1 MEGSARRQVLR
12 DPGVAPGSAP
22 PRNPALLVR
31 LYPADIDFGPSSRGE
46 PRDRR
51 VVADDLGE
59 LFQELVH
66 SPSPL
71 GRERVDR
78 LGQETLETHLP
89 SLVLDDEN
97 ARREHAVYVGLSKDL
112 RQAAVLLQASG
123 AEMERARD
131 LPEAEHDARKLA
143 SPDARDAFGRFM
155 RAEET
160 LASLLGQRLEADRAM
175 TRQMDE
181 APARG

>member
-1 MEGSARRQVLR
+1 MSQPATCGEGLARNARL
-12 DPGVAPGSAP
+12 PITLAEVAAGLA
-22 PRNPALLVR
+22 
-31 LYPADIDFGPSSRGE
+31 
-46 PRDRR
+46 
-51 VVADDLGE
+51 
-59 LFQELVH
+59 
-66 SPSPL
+66 
-71 GRERVDR
+71 
-78 LGQETLETHLP
+78 ETLETHLP

-123 AEMERARD
+123 AEMERARE

-143 SPDARDAFGRFM
+143 SPDARDAFGRFV